1 MPAVP
6 PPAGRRSRVRS
17 SYNSKTMQTP
27 TSPAFFPRDMLAG
40 LIVFFVALPLCLGI
54 ANASGV
60 DPLAGLLSG
69 MIGGLVVALLS
80 GSQLSV
86 SGPAAGLVVIVVD
99 GIARLGGFSAFLV
112 AVALAGALQFVFGM
126 LRAGRFAAYVPSSV
140 IKGMLAAIGLLLIIK
155 QVPLAFG
162 LAGEGG
168 AAGVAGAGMIGT
180 PWGSISLPALL
191 VTLLSAAVL
200 FGWDTPML
208 RRFTVV
214 RALPSPLVVV
224 ALGIGVTLLLEVVA
238 PGIAVPAEHRVD
250 LPSLASFGAFLDAL
264 ESPTLGALGNPD
276 VWRVAVAL
284 AIVASLETLLCLEAV
299 EQIDPKKRAASPD
312 RELKAQGVGNMVAGL
327 LGGLPITSVIVRSS
341 ANVHAGAQSRW
352 SAVVHGAL
360 LLASVFALTA
370 IVNLIPLACLAT
382 ILIFTGYKLAKPSLF
397 VAVAREGWDRFAPF
411 IATIV
416 GVLLTDLLIGIVI
429 GIALSI
435 ALAIRA
441 NLRRTI
447 VMARH
452 HDHFLL
458 TFRKDV
464 SFMGKVPLKRYLAQ
478 VPDHA
483 TLIVD
488 AARADYIDPDVREM
502 VEHFIEAAPTRGIV
516 IERHHFDATVP
527 QRAAGLRMPRLPF
540 MRTATR

>member
-1 MPAVP
+1 
-6 PPAGRRSRVRS
+6 
-17 SYNSKTMQTP
+17 MQTP

-99 GIARLGGFSAFLV
+99 GIAKLGGFSAFLV

-155 QVPLAFG
+155 QVPLALG
-162 LAGEGG
+162 LAGADG
-168 AAGVAGAGMIGT
+168 AVSAAGAGMVAT
-180 PWGSISLPALL
+180 PVGPMSVAALL

-200 FGWDTPML
+200 IGWDTPML

-224 ALGIGVTLLLEVVA
+224 ALGIGVTLLLEGVA

-312 RELKAQGVGNMVAGL
+312 RELKAQGVGNLVAGL

-397 VAVAREGWDRFAPF
+397 VAVARQGWDRFAPF

-502 VEHFIEAAPTRGIV
+502 VEHFIEAAPARGIV

-527 QRAAGLRMPRLPF
+527 QRTPGLSMPRLPF
-540 MRTATR
+540 LRTAAR